1 MGPTKYLILFI
12 FSLQLMLA
20 AQTGGIRGFV
30 YDNKTG
36 EPIIFGTVYID
47 GTTTGTTT
55 DINGYYAISKI
66 DTGKFEIAAT
76 YLGYNTKKESI
87 HIKTDRVVN
96 QNIYLTE
103 IDVKLDAVVINATKK
118 KAQTNVEVSSLKIS
132 ADAIRKLPSIGGE
145 SDIAQYLQVVPGV
158 VFSGEQGGQL
168 YIRGGAPIQNK
179 VLLDGM
185 TIYNPF
191 HSMGIF
197 SVFETDIIKNTNVY
211 TGGFNSEYGG
221 RLSAVVDIT
230 TRDGNKKRMAGK
242 ISVNP
247 FITKAIIEGPLVKMS
262 PENETSISYILA
274 SKQSIIDGADQVLYK
289 NFVDSLP
296 YNFTDL
302 YGKISINAK
311 NGSKMNLFGFNFN
324 DGIQFQ
330 QNDLSWNT
338 LGYGLNYILIPGN
351 STTKIDGSFTYSKYG
366 TDLLEE
372 GLNTRSSDISG
383 FNFNIGFTYYLAN
396 DEEFKYGF
404 DVSGEQMEYYFL
416 NPYNISMNLPNNTTD
431 IGLFFKY
438 KMKRGKSII
447 EPGLRIQ
454 RFGKLQA
461 NSLEPRLGYKL
472 NINDGLRFK
481 LAGGLYSQ
489 SLIAAVS
496 DRDVVNLF
504 SGFLFAPQ
512 EQLTDIM
519 GNPSKHRLQKAWHLI
534 AGLEKNLGEHISIN
548 TEGYYKLYTQLININ
563 RDKRDERESDFMIEQ
578 GDAYGIDFLIKYDKS
593 FFSLWTTYSL
603 SYVTRNDGNIVYFTN
618 FDRRHN
624 LNIVSS
630 YTFGKDKNW
639 EFGAKWNLGS
649 GFPFTQ
655 IINYYPNNDFSGGI
669 NSDYL
674 TDNPSVGIQYDQ
686 INGGRLPYFHRLDL
700 NLKRMFYLGTD
711 GNIKL
716 ETAFTITNAY
726 NRQNIF
732 YYDHLS
738 NERENQLPLI
748 PSIGANLTF

>member
-66 DTGKFEIAAT
+66 DTGKLEIAAT

-262 PENETSISYILA
+262 PENETSVSYILA
-274 SKQSIIDGADQVLYK
+274 SKQSIIDGADQVLYN

-330 QNDLSWNT
+330 QNNLSWNT

-519 GNPSKHRLQKAWHLI
+519 GNPSQHRLQKAWHLI

>member
-1 MGPTKYLILFI
+1 
-12 FSLQLMLA
+12 
-20 AQTGGIRGFV
+20 
-30 YDNKTG
+30 
-36 EPIIFGTVYID
+36 
-47 GTTTGTTT
+47 
-55 DINGYYAISKI
+55 
-66 DTGKFEIAAT
+66 
-76 YLGYNTKKESI
+76 
-87 HIKTDRVVN
+87 
-96 QNIYLTE
+96 
-103 IDVKLDAVVINATKK
+103 
-118 KAQTNVEVSSLKIS
+118 
-132 ADAIRKLPSIGGE
+132 
-145 SDIAQYLQVVPGV
+145 
-158 VFSGEQGGQL
+158 
-168 YIRGGAPIQNK
+168 
-179 VLLDGM
+179 
-185 TIYNPF
+185 
-191 HSMGIF
+191 MGIF

-242 ISVNP
+242 VSVNP

-262 PENETSISYILA
+262 PENETSVSYILA
-274 SKQSIIDGADQVLYK
+274 SKQSIIDGADQVLYN

-548 TEGYYKLYTQLININ
+548 TEGYYKIYTQLININ

-578 GDAYGIDFLIKYDKS
+578 GDAYGVDFLIKYDES
-593 FFSLWTTYSL
+593 FFSFWTTYSL

-738 NERENQLPLI
+738 NERENQLPLL